1 MANNE
6 NDTTNSG
13 IAELVKGFK
22 MFGTVKE
29 IGVDD
34 EGLAAFYNDHFEF
47 PLYKDDG
54 LVLYNDFFG
63 KRKLWFT
70 TYNPFKL
77 YSGYMELKNR
87 LAQKKLEGNML
98 GEGMV
103 QGGVIL
109 FDKNGKARYA
119 YEEETGKELVI
130 DDIVAALKAIQN
142 DA

>member
-34 EGLAAFYNDHFEF
+34 EGLAAFYNDHFKF
-47 PLYKDDG
+47 PLYNDDG

-87 LAQKKLEGNML
+87 LAQKKIEGNL
-98 GEGMV
+98 GRPKFV
-103 QGGVIL
+103 NLQAFL
-109 FDKNGKARYA
+109 LCK
-119 YEEETGKELVI
+119 LVI
-130 DDIVAALKAIQN
+130 ARIITPQLRDTYRHIAV
-142 DA
+142 